1 MKILLPLTTVLLCIS
16 MLIFP
21 KETLEAATMGLETW
35 WTIVFPALLPFF
47 IIAELFLG
55 LGVVHF
61 ISILLEPIMR
71 PIFNLPGSAA
81 FVVALGYSSGF
92 PIGAALTAKLRNQ
105 HLCTRIEGER
115 LISFTNNAS
124 PLFIFVAVSVGI
136 FNNPALG
143 PLLAIAHYLSNLF
156 LGFLLRYYKANDPEK
171 NRRTINKH
179 HLISKSFHAMFEAQ
193 KKDGRSLG
201 KLLSDAISK
210 SIQSLLTIG
219 GFIVLF
225 AVIIDILG
233 TLGIRYYLEQILA
246 LIFYPLHF
254 PDPLIK
260 AFSGGLFEMT
270 LGVKMVGECSASLPL
285 QIIGVSMIMGWGGLS
300 IQAQVMG
307 IISDSDLRFLPFFFT
322 RIAHMLLAGLF
333 TYLLLQSQVME
344 VINMIVIPRIPPHPL
359 LYVFLPWGLCLATP
373 VLSIIIAFFWMLI
386 SHIKDQLRK
395 LKN

>member
-1 MKILLPLTTVLLCIS
+1 MKMLLPLTTILLCIS

-21 KETLEAATMGLETW
+21 KETLAAATMGLETW
-35 WTIVFPALLPFF
+35 WTIVLPALLPFF
-47 IIAELFLG
+47 IMAELFLG

-92 PIGAALTAKLRNQ
+92 PVGASLTTKLRNQ

-136 FNNPALG
+136 FQNPALG
-143 PLLAIAHYLSNLF
+143 LLLATAHYLSNLC
-156 LGFLLRYYKANDPEK
+156 LGFLLRFYGADDPEK
-171 NRRTINKH
+171 IPGKINYD
-179 HLISKSFHAMFEAQ
+179 HLISKSFQAMFEAQ

-225 AVIIDILG
+225 AVIIAVLG
-233 TLGIRYYLEQILA
+233 TSGIRQYLEIILA
-246 LIFYPLHF
+246 LIFSPLHF
-254 PDPLIK
+254 PDPLIT
-260 AFSGGLFEMT
+260 ALSGGLFEMT
-270 LGVKMVGECSASLPL
+270 LGVKMVGECSAALPL
-285 QIIGVSMIMGWGGLS
+285 QIIAVSMIMGWGGLS

-307 IISDSDLRFLPFFFT
+307 IISDSDLRFFPFFLT

-333 TYLLLQSQVME
+333 TYVLIQSQVMG
-344 VINMIVIPRIPPHPL
+344 VVNMMFVPKIPHHPL
-359 LYVFLPWGLCLATP
+359 LYVLIPWGLCLASP
-373 VLSIIIAFFWMLI
+373 LWSIMVAFFWILVFNI
-386 SHIKDQLRK
+386 RDR
-395 LKN
+395 LKKFKF